1 MTARSRT
8 GGRWA
13 SRALL
18 LVVLAVVAVLAGRK
32 LFAPE
37 AVPVTTVGAERGRVE
52 ATVTNS
58 RAGTVKAR
66 RRAKLSPDAGG
77 QVVAI
82 PFREGERV
90 AAGDVVL
97 ELESATQTA
106 GLELAR
112 QELAAATAERERACL
127 AAELAARELRRTARL
142 AEEQIVSGDLL
153 DRAETARLEAD
164 AACRSAA
171 AQVGR
176 AEAAVAVARTEL
188 AKRVLRAPFAGVV
201 AEVAT
206 EIGEW
211 VTPSPP
217 AVPVPAALDIL
228 DPGSVYVS
236 APMDEVD
243 SARIQA
249 GQPARVTVDSHPGR
263 SLAARVERVSPYVL
277 DLEAQN
283 RTVEIDL
290 VLEDAAIAGELL
302 PGTSAD
308 VEVVLEVRDDVLR
321 LPTPAL
327 LEGDRVLVLSDGRL
341 VERSLEVGLR
351 NWDFSEI
358 TSGLEAGDRVVTSLD
373 RAEVVAGAA
382 AREAA
387 AEGE

>member
-1 MTARSRT
+1 M
-8 GGRWA
+8 
-13 SRALL
+13 RAWLVRLL
-18 LVVLAVVAVLAGRK
+18 IVAAVVAAFLVLRATVLA
-32 LFAPE
+32 PE
-37 AVPVTTVGAERGRVE
+37 PLEVSTVEVARGTVE
-52 ATVTNS
+52 ETITNS

-66 RRAKLSPDAGG
+66 RRAKLSPDTGG

-82 PFREGERV
+82 PYREGDRV
-90 AAGDVVL
+90 AAGEIVLRLESESQRAQL
-97 ELESATQTA
+97 ELT
-106 GLELAR
+106 R
-112 QELAAATAERERACL
+112 QDVAAARAERERACL
-127 AAELAARELRRTARL
+127 AAEHAARELERVSRL
-142 AEEQIVSGDLL
+142 AAEQIVSTDLL
-153 DRAETARLEAD
+153 DQAETARLESQAGCR
-164 AACRSAA
+164 AAGAQVARAGA
-171 AQVGR
+171 AQVVAR
-176 AEAAVAVARTEL
+176 AEL
-188 AKRVLRAPFAGVV
+188 GKRVLRTPFSGIV
-201 AEVAT
+201 AEVST
-206 EIGEW
+206 ELGEW

-217 AVPVPAALDIL
+217 ALPVPPVIDLI
-228 DPGSVYVS
+228 DPSSVYVS

-243 SARIQA
+243 AARIRV
-249 GQPARVTVDSHPGR
+249 GQPARVTVDSHRGR
-263 SLAARVERVSPYVL
+263 VFAGEVSRLSPYVL

-283 RTVEIDL
+283 RTVEIDVEL
-290 VLEDAAIAGELL
+290 AASEITGELL